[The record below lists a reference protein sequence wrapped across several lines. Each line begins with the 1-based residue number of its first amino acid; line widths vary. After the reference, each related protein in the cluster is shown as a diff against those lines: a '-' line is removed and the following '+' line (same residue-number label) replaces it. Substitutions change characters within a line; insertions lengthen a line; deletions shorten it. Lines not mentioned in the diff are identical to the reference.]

1 MSKYDN
7 YYKNAYSELSY
18 DDEQQLKLAIM
29 PDEKLLWKGKPKKSA
44 HVLNCI
50 FSKMFPFAMLWL
62 CFDAFFIVTMA
73 ASGDIGEM
81 VGFIVPFFAIHLM
94 PVWIWLFGVIKSVA
108 GAGYNTYALTDKRI
122 LIKSDNVMFNSVY
135 FEDVVNVAVKRSFA
149 DKISGVGDIYIEVV
163 NVGRE
168 SILDIAEY
176 REVYDIIQ
184 KKVYELKQSGHV
196 PGMGTGR
203 APFGD
208 FGNGAGGGMYN
219 GNMQGANSRN
229 SSMQNS
235 GYYNNGQGSSDTVRT
250 QYVVNGQF
258 VNQDN
263 NYYDDYNG
271 KQV

>member
-7 YYKNAYSELSY
+7 YYKNAYSELPY

-29 PDEKLLWKGKPKKSA
+29 PDERLVWKGKPKKSA

-50 FSKMFPFAMLWL
+50 FSKMFPFVMIWL
-62 CFDAFFIVTMA
+62 CFDAFFIATMA
-73 ASGDIGEM
+73 ATGDIGEM
-81 VGFIVPFFAIHLM
+81 LGFIVPFFAFHLM

-122 LIKSDNVMFNSVY
+122 LIKSDNVMFNSIY

-149 DKISGVGDIYIEVV
+149 DRISGVGDIYIEVV

-168 SILDIAEY
+168 SILDIADY

-184 KKVYELKQSGHV
+184 KKIYELRQSGHV
-196 PGMGTGR
+196 PEMR
-203 APFGD
+203 AVKAPFGNY
-208 FGNGAGGGMYN
+208 GSGADSRVYSGGMQNNGMYN
-219 GNMQGANSRN
+219 GG
-229 SSMQNS
+229 MQN
-235 GYYNNGQGSSDTVRT
+235 GGRYNDVQEGSDRGRT